1 MFKSM
6 DIVEKE
12 DGEMVLVLN
21 NKISASMK
29 DNMYNATVA
38 FSNSSIIA
46 ASCDCVAGGGCN
58 ANERVVCVHILP
70 LIYQLTLLL
79 DDGLAEH
86 LLIELSSRW
95 NPDLENCIKEQGKVE
110 EMRENTISLMQ
121 HYGASDEMIE
131 KSLKL
136 TLAEVMKLYST
147 GTESVKKIPPPPRTK
162 DLRPLRYLDLCSTVR
177 KVKKRRSSSIS
188 NKSNEVIDSIMME
201 PMETLSDNSN
211 NNNQTTILKINKD
224 TNTLIPLPCD
234 FCTSG
239 ITTTHVCR
247 HPCGDRRIENENKN
261 ICGLAFCILCCGEEG
276 NRTRCK
282 HHVQSSTSS
291 SSQTSSQT
299 SSSTKAATS
308 TQAATSKTST
318 VNENA
323 DYYDIYTAIRVL
335 DFDIARCQFVGFNLL
350 QERVKEI
357 LKEKSEKKIT
367 SYIEYQK

>member
-1 MFKSM
+1 M
-6 DIVEKE
+6 
-12 DGEMVLVLN
+12 
-21 NKISASMK
+21 
-29 DNMYNATVA
+29 
-38 FSNSSIIA
+38 
-46 ASCDCVAGGGCN
+46 
-58 ANERVVCVHILP
+58 
-70 LIYQLTLLL
+70 

-110 EMRENTISLMQ
+110 EMRENIISLMQ

-201 PMETLSDNSN
+201 PMETLSDKSN
-211 NNNQTTILKINKD
+211 NNNQTTILKINKH

-308 TQAATSKTST
+308 TQVATSKTST

-367 SYIEYQK
+367 SYIEYQKQKWKSALKKLDRGRLSPPVRETQKRQKQQTTNNETNLPSSSTSASSSVLNDITKKRPGPKKNHHSGPRKNVVSLGVR